1 MVKQS
6 VDKSDQQAH
15 YSSTVYGGV
24 KGGAAALLAGG
35 AGAAFAQRR
44 GIQAWTGL
52 TLPLKAFALTAIG
65 TAGFIINAD
74 KAARDYELKKYA
86 IGSGTDL
93 ERISHEGQ
101 RLEQEAGIAAG
112 GARAAKPVST
122 SEALIEWAKENRW
135 SAVGLSWAASMV
147 GSGAYIASSPLS
159 FAQKLVQARMVAQ
172 GLTVA
177 VLLASAG
184 LTALPNASGKSDNE
198 IKQEERERGMYAWKK
213 NSPHAQHMK
222 EEAKTA

>member
-1 MVKQS
+1 MVKQTI
-6 VDKSDQQAH
+6 DQNDQQAH
-15 YSSTVYGGV
+15 YSQTVYGGL
-24 KGGAAALLAGG
+24 KGSAAALLAGG

-52 TLPLKAFALTAIG
+52 TLPLKAFALTVVG

-74 KAARDYELKKYA
+74 KAARDFELQKYA
-86 IGSGTDL
+86 LGSGTELEKTSRQQERL
-93 ERISHEGQ
+93 ER
-101 RLEQEAGIAAG
+101 EAGIAG
-112 GARAAKPVST
+112 GAQRQLQPVST
-122 SEALIEWAKENRW
+122 SEAVLEWAKENRW
-135 SAVGLSWAASMV
+135 TAVGLSWAASMV
-147 GSGAYIASSPLS
+147 GSGAYIASSPLT

-184 LTALPNASGKSDNE
+184 LTAIPNSAGKTDNE

-213 NSPHAQHMK
+213 DSPHAQHEK
-222 EEAKTA
+222 AEVKTA